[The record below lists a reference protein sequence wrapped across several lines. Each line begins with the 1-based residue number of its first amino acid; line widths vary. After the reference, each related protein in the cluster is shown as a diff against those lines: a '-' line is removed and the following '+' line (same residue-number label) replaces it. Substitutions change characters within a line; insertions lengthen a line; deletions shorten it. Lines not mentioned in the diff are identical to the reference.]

1 MAEISIIIR
10 AKNEEKWIGHCL
22 AAIQA
27 QSYKDYE
34 VVLVD
39 NQSTDQTIEIARR
52 FGVQKVIAID
62 QFLPGLA
69 INDGIRASSGKFIV
83 CLSAHCIP
91 KSNRWLE
98 NLKNNFGD
106 ESIAGVYGKQTPVS
120 FTNPAD
126 IRDLLIVFG
135 DDKRVQI
142 KDYFFHNANSMI
154 RRDVW
159 DQFPFDESV
168 TNIEDRVW
176 GKSVISAGFK
186 LVYEPEAV
194 VFHHHGLHQGNT
206 RERLEGVVSILKKV
220 DESVLGELPA
230 TMQPQALKVFAIIPI
245 SRSIKINS
253 IEFDLLEKAISHLKR
268 SKYIHKIVVIA
279 RPFNFQL
286 EREVIFL
293 DRDAIPEADE
303 MSLDKLMSIGL
314 SSLEVMGFSPDGLI
328 YVNHEYQARPEEI
341 FDELVWDAAY
351 KGLDT
356 VFPGELDY
364 GHYWYQNSEGKYV
377 QNDVSLET
385 RSRRK
390 PTFKALYGL
399 GCYCSP
405 SVLRGGEMIGGRIG
419 ILQVSN
425 RDYEE
430 RLNIINV

>member
-10 AKNEEKWIGHCL
+10 AKNEEKWISHCL
-22 AAIQA
+22 TAIQN

-39 NQSTDQTIEIARR
+39 NQSTDQTIAIARR
-52 FGVQKVIAID
+52 FGVQKVITINK
-62 QFLPGLA
+62 FLPGLA

-91 KSNRWLE
+91 KNNHWLE
-98 NLKNNFGD
+98 NLRNNFSD
-106 ESIAGVYGKQTPVS
+106 ESIAGVYGKQIPVS

-135 DDKRVQI
+135 EDKRVQI

-159 DQFPFDESV
+159 CNFPFDESV

-186 LVYEPEAV
+186 LVYEPGAV

-206 RERLEGVVSILKKV
+206 RERLEGVVSILQKV
-220 DESVLGELPA
+220 DESILGELPA

-245 SRSIKINS
+245 FRCIKKNS
-253 IEFDLLEKAISHLKR
+253 IEFHFLEKVISHLKR
-268 SKYIHKIVVIA
+268 SKYIYGIAVIG
-279 RPFNFQL
+279 RSFNFQL
-286 EREVIFL
+286 EDGVIFI
-293 DRDAIPEADE
+293 DRDAIPGSDE
-303 MSLDKLMSIGL
+303 MSLDKLMRIGL
-314 SSLEVMGFSPDGLI
+314 SSLEVMGVSPDGLI
-328 YVNHEYQARPEEI
+328 YVNHEYRARPEEI
-341 FDELVWDAAY
+341 FDELVWEAAY

-356 VFPGELDY
+356 VFPGATDY
-364 GHYWYQNSEGKYV
+364 GHYWYQNNDGHYV
-377 QNDVSLET
+377 QNDASLET

-405 SVLRGGEMIGGRIG
+405 SILRNGEMIGGRIG
-419 ILQVSN
+419 IIQVNN
-425 RDYEE
+425 RIYEE
-430 RLNIINV
+430 RLNLIDA